1 MKLQFGFP
9 GEHPGYHPYEA
20 LQIFN
25 DADCFPEL
33 VPEQSAMWLRA
44 YSDEGMLLSD
54 LTIPEFEDHK
64 ELKQFIYDGMVRL
77 TGYRSPWGCMTG
89 IRPAKIINQQLAAGK
104 TPADAKAHLMDFYR
118 VDADKAEFAT
128 ETALVQH
135 RFLEA
140 QQANPKRIGIYIGIP
155 FCPTR
160 CLYCSFPSNS
170 IGKYKKIVDGYLDLL
185 REEMEGTYALT
196 QELGLEIES
205 VYLGGGTPTSLSD
218 GQFERYMQDVTR
230 IFTEKNPHL
239 REFSLEA
246 GRPDSITPRK
256 MEIAQISGVTRMSVN
271 PQTMQDETLKLI
283 GRHHTGAQIVEA
295 FQMAREAGMDNINM
309 DVIAGLPGE
318 NMEHFTR
325 TLSAIRELQPDGITV
340 HTLSVKRAADLKR
353 DEKRAMLES
362 KRVGDMVRLARK
374 TCKEMGMHPFY
385 MYRQKNMLGN
395 HENAAYCLPGKES
408 PYNIHIM
415 EEDQTI
421 LAIGAGG
428 VSKRVEGERIERA
441 FNVKSV
447 EEYMARSRE
456 MMERKRILMQA
467 QGGGL

>member
-1 MKLQFGFP
+1 MKIQFGFP

-44 YSDEGMLLSD
+44 FSEEGILLSEIE
-54 LTIPEFEDHK
+54 IPAFEDHK
-64 ELKQFIYDGMVRL
+64 VLKQFIYDEMVRL

-89 IRPAKIINQQLAAGK
+89 IRPAKIINQQLAFGK
-104 TPADAKAHLMDFYR
+104 SPAEAKAHLMNFYR
-118 VDADKAEFAT
+118 VEEGKADFAA

-135 RFLEA
+135 PFLEE
-140 QQANPKRIGIYIGIP
+140 QKKNPRRIGIYIGIP

-170 IGKYKKIVDGYLDLL
+170 IGKYKKIVDDYLDLL
-185 REEMEGTYALT
+185 AEEMRETKILT
-196 QELGLEIES
+196 DRLGLEIES

-218 GQFERYMQDVTR
+218 IQFARYMDDVTG
-230 IFTEKNPHL
+230 IFTEGNVHL

-246 GRPDSITPRK
+246 GRPDSITLSK
-256 MEIAQISGVTRMSVN
+256 LQTAKAAGVTRISVN

-283 GRHHTGAQIVEA
+283 GRHHTGAQIIEA
-295 FQMAREAGMDNINM
+295 FNLARMTGFDNINM

-318 NMEHFTR
+318 GIEHFTR
-325 TLSAIRELQPDGITV
+325 TMNSIGMLKPDGITV

-362 KRVGDMVRLARK
+362 ERVGDMVRLARE
-374 TCKEMGMHPFY
+374 TCKGLGMNPFY

-428 VSKRVEGERIERA
+428 VSKRVEGDRIERA

-456 MMERKRILMQA
+456 MMERKITLM

>member
-1 MKLQFGFP
+1 MQIQFGFP
-9 GEHPGYHPYEA
+9 GEHPGYHAYEA
-20 LQIFN
+20 LQIFG
-25 DADCFPEL
+25 DGHCFPEL
-33 VPEQSAMWLRA
+33 IPNQ
-44 YSDEGMLLSD
+44 EGMW
-54 LTIPEFEDHK
+54 
-64 ELKQFIYDGMVRL
+64 LKQFSPAGELLRTVNIPPMEDHRVLKQFLYDTLVEM
-77 TGYRSPWGCMTG
+77 TGYKSPWGCMTG
-89 IRPAKIINQQLAAGK
+89 IRPAKIINQLLSKGQ
-104 TPADAKAHLMDFYR
+104 TSEQAKAHLMDFYR
-118 VDADKAEFAT
+118 ISEEKADFALQ
-128 ETALVQH
+128 TALSQH
-135 RFLEA
+135 NFLEE
-140 QQANPKRIGIYIGIP
+140 QKQNPKRIGIYIGIP

-170 IGKYKKIVDGYLDLL
+170 IGKYKKVVDTYLDLL
-185 REEMEGTYALT
+185 RVEMEGTYALT

-218 GQFERYMQDVTR
+218 VQFERYMQDVTS
-230 IFTEKNPHL
+230 IFTQGNPHL

-246 GRPDSITPRK
+246 GRPDSITPGK
-256 MEIAQISGVTRMSVN
+256 MAIAKSSGVTRMSVN

-283 GRHHTGAQIVEA
+283 GRHHTSAQIVEA

-318 NMEHFTR
+318 TLEHFTQ
-325 TLSAIRELQPDGITV
+325 TMSAIRALQPDGITV

-353 DEKRAMLES
+353 DEKREMLENAQVGAMVAHAR
-362 KRVGDMVRLARK
+362 RVCG
-374 TCKEMGMHPFY
+374 EMGMHPFY

-428 VSKRVEGERIERA
+428 VSKRVEGDRIERP
-441 FNVKSV
+441 
-447 EEYMARSRE
+447 
-456 MMERKRILMQA
+456 LM
-467 QGGGL
+467 

>member
-1 MKLQFGFP
+1 MQIQFGFP
-9 GEHPGYHPYEA
+9 GEHPGYHAYEA
-20 LQIFN
+20 LQIFGDGN
-25 DADCFPEL
+25 CFPEL
-33 VPEQSAMWLRA
+33 VPNQKQMW
-44 YSDEGMLLSD
+44 
-54 LTIPEFEDHK
+54 
-64 ELKQFIYDGMVRL
+64 LKQFAETGELLRTVLVPAIEDHRVLKQFLYDTMVEF

-89 IRPAKIINQQLAAGK
+89 IRPAKIINQLLAKGQ
-104 TPADAKAHLMDFYR
+104 TPEMAKAHLTDFYR
-118 VDADKAEFAT
+118 ISDEKADFALQ
-128 ETALVQH
+128 TALSQH
-135 RFLEA
+135 NFLEE
-140 QQANPKRIGIYIGIP
+140 QKQNPNRIGIYIGIP

-170 IGKYKKIVDGYLDLL
+170 IGKYKKVVDDYLDLL
-185 REEMEGTYALT
+185 QEEMEGTYALT

-246 GRPDSITPRK
+246 GRPDSITVRK
-256 MEIAQISGVTRMSVN
+256 MEIAKISGVTRMSVN
-271 PQTMQDETLKLI
+271 PQTMQNETLKLI
-283 GRHHTGAQIVEA
+283 GRHHTATQIVEA
-295 FQMAREAGMDNINM
+295 FQMARDAGMDNINM

-318 NMEHFTR
+318 NLDHFTR
-325 TLSAIRELQPDGITV
+325 TLSAIRELKPDGITV

-353 DEKRAMLES
+353 DEKRAMLENAQ
-362 KRVGDMVRLARK
+362 VGEMVACAR
-374 TCKEMGMHPFY
+374 TVCGEMGMHPFY

-395 HENAAYCLPGKES
+395 HENAAYCLRGKES

-428 VSKRVEGERIERA
+428 VSKRVEGDRIERA

-456 MMERKRILMQA
+456 MMQRKRDLMQS